1 MFNTKTTE
9 THSATSTPST
19 PSSPGAV
26 NLIGSG
32 TSIEGEIAS
41 DGDIRID
48 GKVKGTIT
56 SKSKVV
62 IGASG
67 SVDGDIVCENAD
79 VSGKIFGTVEA
90 EDILFLKANA
100 YIEGDIT
107 TTKLVVESGAK
118 FNGNCR
124 MGIKEIKPNSE
135 KITPTPQLQKK
146 EAV

>member
-1 MFNTKTTE
+1 MFSSKTTE
-9 THSATSTPST
+9 SHPSTSVPAT
-19 PSSPGAV
+19 PSSSATV

-41 DGDIRID
+41 DGDLRID

-62 IGASG
+62 VGATG
-67 SVDGDIVCENAD
+67 SIDGDVVCENAD
-79 VSGKIFGTVEA
+79 VSGKVFGTIEA
-90 EDILFLKANA
+90 GDLLFLKASA
-100 YIEGDIT
+100 YVEGDIT

-118 FNGNCR
+118 FNGSCR
-124 MGIKEIKPNSE
+124 MGVKEIKPNSE
-135 KITPTPQLQKK
+135 KTTPPHQLQKK